1 LDPLDLVSVQAG
13 VVIGIGI
20 HTDNALRG
28 YALGRLAKQRGAIV
42 IFRGIHA
49 TLYTEEALTLGQSDF
64 RFPVIRQT
72 LVVRFPGVIEG
83 EKNMEITPADHSAL
97 VPWAETKS

>member
-1 LDPLDLVSVQAG
+1 LLWDETLDPLDLVSVQAG

-72 LVVRFPGVIEG
+72 LVVRFPGVI
-83 EKNMEITPADHSAL
+83 
-97 VPWAETKS
+97 